1 MIARM
6 GNDKVPDYW
15 EDYNNLQRVKHAL
28 VKRYL
33 DGWFAKLGFWAGR
46 VVYCDTHA
54 GRGRHAGGE
63 LGSPL
68 VALRSLLNHSHRDQL
83 LARCEFVFVFM
94 EWDEKN
100 VALLRKE
107 LDALGALPANVRVD
121 IDRTDS
127 FEALQGLA
135 DGFRTSGQQLAPA
148 LFFIDPYGFK
158 VPGQLMRDL
167 MSFLRVELFVNVIW
181 RELDMAARRELKQA
195 EPTGMSAALDSI
207 FAGLDWRSA
216 FTHEDHEVRAAR
228 CAGLFRELTHAKWAT
243 YMRMGG
249 QTGALR
255 YLLLHL
261 TQHDAGRDL
270 MKYCMWQES
279 PEGWFYA
286 GQLDNPKQQVL
297 ISRDPDLRPVREWLI
312 EQLRPAPH
320 QWQALIEKI
329 RPTDWLTS
337 HVWQV
342 VREMRNEGTRR
353 KKAGPWLSASK
364 YRGTFSQKAN
374 PLLTLGQG
382 EDE

>member
-1 MIARM
+1 M
-6 GNDKVPDYW
+6 GKDSVPGYW

-63 LGSPL
+63 HGSPL
-68 VALRSLLNHSHRDQL
+68 VALKSLLNHSHRDQL
-83 LARCEFVFVFM
+83 LARCEFVFKFM
-94 EWDEKN
+94 EWDESN
-100 VALLRKE
+100 VALLHKE
-107 LDALGALPANVRVD
+107 LDALGGLPANVRVG
-121 IDRTDS
+121 IHHTDS
-127 FEALQGLA
+127 FETLRDLA
-135 DGFRTSGQQLAPA
+135 DGLKTSGQQLAPA

-158 VPGQLMRDL
+158 VPGRLLKDL
-167 MSFLRVELFVNVIW
+167 MSFSRVELFVNVIW
-181 RELDMAARRELKQA
+181 RELDMAAQGEMKRA
-195 EPTGMSAALDSI
+195 EPTGMTAALDSI
-207 FAGLDWRSA
+207 FAGRDWRSA
-216 FTHEDHEVRAAR
+216 FTHPDHEVRAAR
-228 CAGLFRELTHAKWAT
+228 CAGLFRELTRAKWAT

-249 QTGALR
+249 QTGTLR

-270 MKYCMWQES
+270 MKHCMWQES
-279 PEGWFYA
+279 PEGGFYA

-297 ISRDPDLRPVREWLI
+297 ISMEPDLRPVEKWLI
-312 EQLRPAPH
+312 HQLRTAPER
-320 QWQALIEKI
+320 WQALVEKI

-337 HVWQV
+337 HVWRV
-342 VREMRNEGTRR
+342 VREMRIEGTKR
-353 KKAGPWLSASK
+353 KKARPWLIASN